1 MHDQVTGTFGIG
13 VEPISKPMNLGNLFR
28 SVGRRAVLVQALIL
42 TLIPCLT
49 LAAEDDEA
57 LGRFRDWYAVAY
69 AEGEQRICYMASQPT
84 VSEGEYTRRG
94 PAYVQVT
101 RRGGEKG
108 PDVVSFEAG
117 YPFKEGTEV
126 EVAIDGVSHALFADG
141 ATAWAYDT
149 DGDAALARAM
159 ARGTR
164 MVVKGV
170 SRRGTTTIDTYSLM
184 GFMAAQRAIAQACG
198 N

>member
-1 MHDQVTGTFGIG
+1 M
-13 VEPISKPMNLGNLFR
+13 R
-28 SVGRRAVLVQALIL
+28 SVLAPALV
-42 TLIPCLT
+42 LIPWLA

-84 VSEGEYTRRG
+84 VSESEDPGRG
-94 PAYVQVT
+94 ASYVQVT
-101 RRGGEKG
+101 RRRGEKG

-117 YPFKEGTEV
+117 YAFKERSEV
-126 EVAIDGVSHALFADG
+126 EVVIDGVSHSLFTDG
-141 ATAWAYDT
+141 ATAWAYDA
-149 DGDAALARAM
+149 DGDAVLARAM

-164 MVVKGV
+164 MVVKGET
-170 SRRGTTTIDTYSLM
+170 RRGTRTIDTYSLM